1 MFDGNAMSFVIQE
14 ITRFNNNSNDE
25 FLEYFYKST
34 KTEIGMRQEKH
45 DFSFEDSENA
55 LKYLEEFYERQKDR
69 EKRPGDER

>member
-1 MFDGNAMSFVIQE
+1 MFDGSAMSFVIQE
-14 ITRFNNNSNDE
+14 IARFNNNSNDE

-34 KTEIGMRQEKH
+34 KTKIGMRQEKH

-55 LKYLEEFYERQKDR
+55 LKYLKEFYERQKDR

>member
-14 ITRFNNNSNDE
+14 IARFNNNSNDE

-45 DFSFEDSENA
+45 DFSYF
-55 LKYLEEFYERQKDR
+55 LCIIYERKPNIGEFIYDK
-69 EKRPGDER
+69 E